1 MATKPAPE
9 DDSAEFA
16 ELDAE
21 IFAMF
26 AQAEAEV
33 GAEVDAAASPDAPS
47 PDGKNPAALTDDQV
61 REWSKLSGAPA
72 PTAVPSGTPSKV
84 SPALQRFAMQPPSKP
99 KK

>member
-33 GAEVDAAASPDAPS
+33 GAEVSPDTPS

-61 REWSKLSGAPA
+61 REWSKLSGAQA

>member
-26 AQAEAEV
+26 AQAESEV
-33 GAEVDAAASPDAPS
+33 GAEASPDMPS
-47 PDGKNPAALTDDQV
+47 PDGKNPAALSDEQV
-61 REWSKLSGAPA
+61 REWSKLSGASA
-72 PTAVPSGTPSKV
+72 PTAAPSGTPSKV
-84 SPALQRFAMQPPSKP
+84 SPALQRFAMQVPPKP
-99 KK
+99 KT